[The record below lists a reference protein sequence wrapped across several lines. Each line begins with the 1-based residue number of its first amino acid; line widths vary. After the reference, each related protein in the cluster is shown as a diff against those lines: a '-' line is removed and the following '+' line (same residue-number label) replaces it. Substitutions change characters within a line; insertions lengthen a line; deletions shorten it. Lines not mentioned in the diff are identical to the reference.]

1 MKTKHNAIF
10 LEAAE
15 QTVSWQSVDYDVPAN
30 TENTILFFFAVLR
43 LELRAYTLS
52 HFTSSFL

>member
-30 TENTILFFFAVLR
+30 TENTILFFFCSTKA
-43 LELRAYTLS
+43 
-52 HFTSSFL
+52 